1 MFEALSDR
9 LTDIFTG
16 LRSKGVLTERDVDAA
31 MREIRMSLLE
41 ADVNFKVVK
50 EFVARVKERCVGAE
64 VLQSLTPGQQ
74 VVKIVHEE
82 LLHVLGESARLE
94 MAPTPPTIILLAG
107 LQGAGKTTTAAKLA
121 NTLRKN
127 GHHPLLAALDV
138 YRPAAID
145 QLVALG
151 KQLNI

>member
-9 LTDIFTG
+9 LTDMFTG
-16 LRSKGVLTERDVDAA
+16 LRSKGVLTERDVDQA

-50 EFVARVKERCVGAE
+50 EFVARVKERSIGSE

-82 LLHVLGESARLE
+82 LLRILGESARLE
-94 MAPTPPTIILLAG
+94 LSNTPPSIILLAG
-107 LQGAGKTTTAAKLA
+107 LQGSGKTTTAAKLA
-121 NTLRKN
+121 LHPRKQ
-127 GHHPLLAALDV
+127 P
-138 YRPAAID
+138 
-145 QLVALG
+145 
-151 KQLNI
+151 